1 MILDQR
7 ELKRR
12 MLLRLK
18 GVELP
23 RPLIGP
29 ETVQFHITELCNIKC
44 QYCGYHG
51 AGTTHHQ
58 TGEKHM
64 PFETFEGLVRDCKE
78 LQVDRIYMSGQGE
91 PTIHPRFYDMLAC
104 LERSF
109 AINIYTNGTFPIERC
124 RDILR
129 ADHIVINLGAAN
141 RESYKELVGRDLF
154 VKVIKNIRELAR
166 LRPQYNPKFCIEVLF
181 VITQLNA
188 QELVKTEK
196 LVRTLGADVVQHRK
210 FEVFD
215 FNQHLKLPDHQ
226 EKTDIDGQWLP
237 CYYGWFNSAIKF
249 NGDVNVCCFMQSL
262 TIGNAYKTSFKEV
275 WESDDY
281 ARARALA
288 LSGEDPFRHDH
299 NCINCTTTCQNK
311 AIGAQLEKFQRIVT
325 AR

>member
-12 MLLRLK
+12 LLLRLK

-29 ETVQFHITELCNIKC
+29 EMAQFHITEMCNIKC

-51 AGTTHHQ
+51 AGTTHRPS
-58 TGEKHM
+58 GEKHM
-64 PFETFEGLVRDCKE
+64 PYETFEKLKRDCLD
-78 LQVDRIYMSGQGE
+78 LQVDRIYLSGQGE
-91 PTIHPRFYDMLAC
+91 PTIHPRFYDMLRD
-104 LERSF
+104 LEQSF
-109 AINIYTNGTFPIERC
+109 AINIYSNGTFPIEHC

-129 ADHIVINLGAAN
+129 ADHIVINLGEGD
-141 RESYKELVGRDLF
+141 RESYRALVGRDLF

-166 LRPQYNPKFCIEVLF
+166 LRPLYNPKFCIEVLF

-188 QELVKTEK
+188 DSLLKTEA
-196 LVRTLGADVVQHRK
+196 LVRKLGADIVQRRK

-215 FNQHLKLPDHQ
+215 FNTHLKLPGHQ
-226 EKTDIDGQWLP
+226 EKERIEGEWLP

-262 TIGNAYKTSFKEV
+262 TIGNAYKTSFREV
-275 WESDDY
+275 WESDAY
-281 ARARALA
+281 AQARALA
-288 LSGEDPFRHDH
+288 LSGGDPFRNDH
-299 NCINCTTTCQNK
+299 KCINCTTTCQNK
-311 AIGAQLEKFQRIVT
+311 AIGAQMEMYNRV
-325 AR
+325 RVS